1 VQKKRKPRVKLTGR
15 VCTHC
20 GVVKTSEW
28 RMGPEGRGTL
38 CNACGLRYR
47 KKLKAESQRQ
57 QAAAG
62 QGQGQLQASK
72 IPLSMLLNS
81 YPRPTHQRSQR
92 HTEQIN
98 NNKDADDELMV
109 RGRPTATGRTGN
121 FAAAIA

>member
-1 VQKKRKPRVKLTGR
+1 
-15 VCTHC
+15 
-20 GVVKTSEW
+20 
-28 RMGPEGRGTL
+28 MGPEGRGTL

-81 YPRPTHQRSQR
+81 YPRPTHQRSQS

-98 NNKDADDELMV
+98 HNTSNNDAGEELMAV
-109 RGRPTATGRTGN
+109 RGRPTATGRTGY